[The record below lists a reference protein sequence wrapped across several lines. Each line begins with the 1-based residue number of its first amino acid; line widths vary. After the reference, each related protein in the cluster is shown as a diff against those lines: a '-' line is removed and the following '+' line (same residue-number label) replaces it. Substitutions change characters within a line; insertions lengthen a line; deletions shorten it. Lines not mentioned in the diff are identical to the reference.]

1 MFAKIGND
9 AVIEN
14 LTFENATL
22 NFNKAPKEEDEA
34 YFGLFAGYIE
44 ENATLTNIT
53 VGGAIRI
60 GKAENWAEN
69 YCLNLCA
76 NGKTTGITRT
86 TVTVSVYGEYLW
98 AEELYDYVIDVD
110 SITVENEYILMSVST
125 NVDMRKK
132 TEAEYVKGEY

>member
-1 MFAKIGND
+1 MH
-9 AVIEN
+9 
-14 LTFENATL
+14 
-22 NFNKAPKEEDEA
+22 
-34 YFGLFAGYIE
+34 
-44 ENATLTNIT
+44 
-53 VGGAIRI
+53 
-60 GKAENWAEN
+60 
-69 YCLNLCA
+69 LCA